1 MQLGTARPC
10 AKCSACTAT
19 AMRATLAT
27 LRAGRW
33 LPRMVLQAALRN
45 SARGETRVHW
55 GRRRTGLVHRMG
67 GMSKYLGASAVPRLK
82 ETEGSV
88 CTFAQP
94 PSTIHMPF
102 TVFVRPGI
110 RCAHRGPRQP
120 AAAKVLRA
128 GSACLAAGDLEV
140 T

>member
-1 MQLGTARPC
+1 MQLGTPWHLPH
-10 AKCSACTAT
+10 CSACTALEKAHDAGVRT
-19 AMRATLAT
+19 WCSRPRSGT
-27 LRAGRW
+27 LREGYTGEHRE
-33 LPRMVLQAALRN
+33 
-45 SARGETRVHW
+45 RG
-55 GRRRTGLVHRMG
+55 RTGLVHRMG

-110 RCAHRGPRQP
+110 RCAHRGQRQP

-128 GSACLAAGDLEV
+128 GSACMAAGDLDM